1 MWQITW
7 ILSFLPDWFW
17 ILFLVAGIAAY
28 FLSRFL
34 GMYKLPLKVGGL
46 IATIL
51 SVWMLGAASNEEK
64 WQARVKELEEK
75 IALAEAESKK
85 ENVVIQEKIVYKDKI
100 IKERGKTQIEYI
112 DRIVKGDT
120 QVITKDMSEAERA
133 EFKKKQEELEQAL
146 KMCPVPRLIIEEH
159 NKAAAAIK
167 EVNRAAQSPEKKEE
181 TKK

>member
-7 ILSFLPDWFW
+7 MLSFLPDWFW
-17 ILFLVAGIAAY
+17 ILFLIAGLAAY

-34 GMYKLPLKVGGL
+34 GVYKVPAKIGGL

-75 IALAEAESKK
+75 IAAAEAESKK

-100 IKERGKTQIEYI
+100 IREKGKTQIEYI

-120 QVITKDMSEAERA
+120 EVITKDMSESERA
-133 EFKKKQEELEQAL
+133 VFKKKQEELEHAL
-146 KMCPVPRLIIEEH
+146 KMCPVPRLVVEEH
-159 NKAAAAIK
+159 NKAAAAVK
-167 EVNRAAQSPEKKEE
+167 DAKQPEKKEE
-181 TKK
+181 VKK